1 MTIGEALKEERVAL
15 GLTQKEMAGDI
26 LSVAAYSKIENNIH
40 AIDADSL
47 FKILA
52 LHQISENN
60 FYKKIRQN
68 YEGKK
73 VYENTETLSVK
84 LQRAFYRNDL
94 AAVKKLQRKIL
105 SLKNISYKLKLRT
118 VLTVAVLSN
127 DYSSIDEKN

>member
-1 MTIGEALKEERVAL
+1 MKIGEALKEERVAL
-15 GLTQKEMAGDI
+15 RLTQKEMAGDI

-68 YEGKK
+68 YE
-73 VYENTETLSVK
+73 
-84 LQRAFYRNDL
+84 RNF
-94 AAVKKLQRKIL
+94 
-105 SLKNISYKLKLRT
+105 
-118 VLTVAVLSN
+118 
-127 DYSSIDEKN
+127 

>member
-1 MTIGEALKEERVAL
+1 MKIGEALKEERVAL
-15 GLTQKEMAGDI
+15 RLTQKEMAGDI

-47 FKILA
+47 FKILV

-94 AAVKKLQRKIL
+94 EIKTL
-105 SLKNISYKLKLRT
+105 
-118 VLTVAVLSN
+118 
-127 DYSSIDEKN
+127 

>member
-105 SLKNISYKLKLRT
+105 SLKNISYELKLRT